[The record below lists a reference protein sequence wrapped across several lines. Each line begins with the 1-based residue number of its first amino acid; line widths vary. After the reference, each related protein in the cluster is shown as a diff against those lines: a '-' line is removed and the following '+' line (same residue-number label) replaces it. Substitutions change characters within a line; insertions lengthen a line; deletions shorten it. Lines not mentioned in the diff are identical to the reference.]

1 MKRVEIKKMTRQSD
15 EFADMGYS
23 GPPNTVVSM
32 SNGYPSSHEQAGG
45 FHSPDEFDEVQHK
58 NMTPV
63 EIGIIAGTVVG
74 FALVVI
80 LILYCRHTEHKRKTQ
95 RTVAFLEE
103 GRCGGT
109 GGMNAPNG
117 NTTLE
122 TRFRILKWLLVGQG
136 RCV

>member
-1 MKRVEIKKMTRQSD
+1 
-15 EFADMGYS
+15 MGYS
-23 GPPNTVVSM
+23 GPQNTVVFM

-74 FALVVI
+74 FAFVVI

-95 RTVAFLEE
+95 RTVVAFLED
-103 GRCGGT
+103 GRYGDT
-109 GGMNAPNG
+109 DGMDAPNE

-136 RCV
+136 RCA